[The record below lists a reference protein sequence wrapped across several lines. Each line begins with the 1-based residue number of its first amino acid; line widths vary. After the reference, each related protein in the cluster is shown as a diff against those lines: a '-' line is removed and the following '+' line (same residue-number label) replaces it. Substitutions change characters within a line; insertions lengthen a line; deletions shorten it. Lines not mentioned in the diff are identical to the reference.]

1 MPSTPVDVAVYVDCG
16 LIYDYGH
23 TFLFSS
29 TSFFLF
35 CIDISVRTNL
45 ISFEW
50 CLENLL
56 VQVRNNSEIIEIY
69 AVCDL
74 LENSQPIKFFDTSS
88 N

>member
-1 MPSTPVDVAVYVDCG
+1 M
-16 LIYDYGH
+16 
-23 TFLFSS
+23 
-29 TSFFLF
+29 
-35 CIDISVRTNL
+35 
-45 ISFEW
+45 ISFYGGKFHFILGDWVSYDRLILGWHFGLETNFFALSLL
-50 CLENLL
+50 LENML